1 MLRWLE
7 SARHAGLGRTQGLE
21 DGWWEWPIVQLLV
34 WRPLERGGTHWVTV
48 RPSDPTPSCAPKS
61 GDSSRPRKNRMR
73 GCNSAIHD
81 GGGARNGASV
91 CPSAGGGIN
100 CVVRPPAGLL
110 LGHEKEWS
118 PDAHCDVDKTLT
130 ARRSAGDARQG
141 GHTLRFHF
149 CAIPEQTHPQGQR
162 GGSRLPGSWGKWECP
177 PLASIR

>member
-81 GGGARNGASV
+81 GRGEKWCQRLSIRGRRDKLCGAATRWTITRSRKGVEPRRSLRR
-91 CPSAGGGIN
+91 GQDLD
-100 CVVRPPAGLL
+100 RT
-110 LGHEKEWS
+110 
-118 PDAHCDVDKTLT
+118 TLSGRRQ
-130 ARRSAGDARQG
+130 ARRP
-141 GHTLRFHF
+141 HT
-149 CAIPEQTHPQGQR
+149 AIPFLCNTRADTSTGTE
-162 GGSRLPGSWGKWECP
+162 GGFAAAWKLGEMGVPATG
-177 PLASIR
+177 LD